1 MAIIFYRIW
10 FFIDNPT
17 KVLINFL
24 YHGEEYLKKN
34 LDYYYVLHSPGN
46 LIPSRYRYIKRK
58 VPYFSNLKFIAVSRF
73 VKSEAEKHIKDY
85 PIEVIYNGVDTVKFS
100 KKNKNE
106 PKEITQLITL
116 SALEERKGIQFVILA
131 LKELNDPSIRYNIY
145 GEGDYN
151 TELREMIKM
160 TNQGKWIKI
169 YPSISNPEK
178 YLVDSDIYIL
188 ISRGEAFPLGPL
200 EAMSCGLPIIV
211 SNYEP
216 YNEFVNK
223 NVGIRVNSNS
233 ISEITKAI
241 NYFMDYKVREKF
253 GSSGR
258 KMIEKT
264 FDWSRVGNEYY
275 KIIFNG

>member
-1 MAIIFYRIW
+1 M
-10 FFIDNPT
+10 FIDNPT
-17 KVLINFL
+17 KVIINFL

-34 LDYYYVLHSPGN
+34 LDYFYVLHSPAN
-46 LIPSRYRYIKRK
+46 LIPSRYQYIKRK
-58 VPYFSNLKFIAVSRF
+58 VPKFLNLKLIAVSKF
-73 VKSEAEKHIKDY
+73 VKSEAQKYIQEY
-85 PIEVIYNGVDTVKFS
+85 PIKVIYNGVDIVKFS
-100 KKNKNE
+100 KKIKNG
-106 PKEITQLITL
+106 PKNITQLITL

-151 TELREMIKM
+151 TELRRMIKM
-160 TNQGKWIKI
+160 TNQQKLIKI

-178 YLVDSDIYIL
+178 YLTDSDIYIL

-211 SNYEP
+211 SNHQP

-223 NVGIRVNSNS
+223 NVGIRVNSKS

-241 NYFMDYKVREKF
+241 KYFMDYKAREKF
-253 GSSGR
+253 GTNGR
-258 KMIEKT
+258 KMIEKS
-264 FDWSRVGNEYY
+264 FDWSRVGNEYH
-275 KIIFNG
+275 KTIFND